1 MEGVALLEE
10 FTNAGLA
17 GAEIVDRK
25 QNPPSSSPYVEVAE
39 VVATR

>member
-10 FTNAGLA
+10 FTSAGFA
-17 GAEIVDRK
+17 GAELVDRK
-25 QNPPSSSPYVEVAE
+25 QNPRSANPYVEVAE